1 MKRRPKIVF
10 VWNYLNWGGAQIYFL
25 AVMKIARSDWD
36 ITVLLPKGSSAE
48 FLGFLD
54 DLNVTYEFLRHHIE
68 TGDATTVVQKLRRQ
82 FRRIK
87 SEVEIFRRL
96 YRYDHRRTVVHMECS
111 PWQSWQLYLALS
123 FIGAN
128 VFVTLHNS
136 LRNGSSLR
144 HLLWKARLKFVSLL
158 PRFQIFTSNQDTKE
172 RFKGWF
178 LDSFHRTIRVT
189 YTCVDP
195 VQIEAAGRSDQN
207 VIREKFGFEPAD
219 LIVLTV
225 GQFIDRKGRW
235 VLLDSARSS
244 IANDPRLRFV
254 WLMPSKIDD
263 RDAERV
269 AEYRLGEKFL
279 LILSADAG
287 KDRIEILEFF
297 RIADVFVLPS
307 FVEGLPIA
315 LLEAMALG
323 IPAISTNVYAIPE
336 AVKDGETG
344 MLVPAGN
351 AEALAAS
358 ILELASDSELRSRLS
373 RSGSEFV
380 LKNFDE
386 RDAARTI
393 LRSYKRALRNG

>member
-25 AVMKIARSDWD
+25 AVIKSACENWD
-36 ITVLLPKGSSAE
+36 ITVLLPEGSSAE

-54 DLNVTYEFLRHHIE
+54 GLNVTYEFLDHHIE
-68 TGDATTVVQKLRRQ
+68 SGSADTVYEKLCRQ
-82 FRRIK
+82 FRRFR
-87 SEVEIFRRL
+87 SEAEIFRRL
-96 YRYDHRRTVVHMECS
+96 YRCDHRQTVVHIECS

-128 VFVTLHNS
+128 VFATLHNS
-136 LRNGSSLR
+136 LKDGGSFR
-144 HLLWKARLKFVSLL
+144 RLLWKTRLKFISLL
-158 PRFQIFTSNQDTKE
+158 PRFHIFTSNRDTKE

-178 LDSFHRTIRVT
+178 LDRFHRTIRVT

-195 VQIEAAGRSDQN
+195 VQIKAAGRSDRN
-207 VIREKFGFEPAD
+207 EIRARFGLDPAD

-235 VLLDSARSS
+235 VLLDAARSS

-263 RDAERV
+263 WDAERV
-269 AEYRLGEKFL
+269 AEYDLGEKFRP
-279 LILSADAG
+279 ILSADVG

-297 RIADVFVLPS
+297 RIADFFVLPS

-323 IPAISTNVYAIPE
+323 IPAISTEVYAIPE
-336 AVKDGETG
+336 AVKHGENG
-344 MLVPAGN
+344 ILVSAGD
-351 AEALAAS
+351 ARELAAR
-358 ILELASDSELRSRLS
+358 ILETAADSQLRSRLS
-373 RSGSEFV
+373 RSGREFV

-393 LRSYKRALRNG
+393 LRSYKRALKHG

>member
-36 ITVLLPKGSSAE
+36 ITVLLPEGSSAE
-48 FLGFLD
+48 FLRFLD

-68 TGDATTVVQKLRRQ
+68 SGEATTVVQKVRRQ
-82 FRRIK
+82 FRRIR
-87 SEVEIFRRL
+87 SEIEIFRRL
-96 YRYDHRRTVVHMECS
+96 YRYDHRRTVIHVECS

-123 FIGAN
+123 FIGAH

-136 LRNGSSLR
+136 LKDGRSLR
-144 HLLWKARLKFVSLL
+144 QLLWKTRLKFVSLL
-158 PRFQIFTSNQDTKE
+158 PRFHIFTSNRDAKE

-178 LDSFHRTIRVT
+178 LDRFHRSIRVT

-195 VQIEAAGRSDQN
+195 VQINTAGQTDGN
-207 VIREKFGFEPAD
+207 EIRARFGLDPTD

-235 VLLDSARSS
+235 VLLDAARISV
-244 IANDPRLRFV
+244 AADPRLRFL
-254 WLMPSKIDD
+254 WLMPSKIDG

-269 AEYRLGEKFL
+269 AEYGLGEKFRP
-279 LILSADAG
+279 ILSADAG

-297 RIADVFVLPS
+297 RVADIFVLPS

-351 AEALAAS
+351 AEALAAR

-373 RSGSEFV
+373 RTGSQFV
-380 LKNFDE
+380 LTNFDE

-393 LRSYKRALRNG
+393 LRSYKKALRNG